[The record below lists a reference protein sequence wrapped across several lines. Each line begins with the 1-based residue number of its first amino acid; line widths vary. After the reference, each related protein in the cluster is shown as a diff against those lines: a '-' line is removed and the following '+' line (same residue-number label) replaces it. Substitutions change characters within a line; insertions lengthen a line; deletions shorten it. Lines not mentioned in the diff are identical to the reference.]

1 MAERTWRKAFLLAA
15 VGMALAAGCTI
26 NSEDGDDD
34 DDGEAGSGGTTS
46 GTGGKGGSSGS
57 SAGKGGSSG
66 SGGTAAGNGGSAGK
80 GGSAGGGGS
89 AGTAGSAGKGGSD
102 AGAAGSGDDDTAP
115 LCDPDSGE
123 LPSTPYPGCEPATGE
138 EEDPCALC
146 IEESCCEESENCYA
160 YAPGNVCGWGG
171 PIEGGEYLGGGEIGC
186 FRSCILEFVEE
197 NGAYDSAAEDECA
210 SSCAT
215 ETDSAGMDCGGLLG
229 NATSLLIGCMH
240 DSCEAECFE

>member
-1 MAERTWRKAFLLAA
+1 MAERTWRNAFLLAA
-15 VGMALAAGCTI
+15 VGITLAAGCTI

-34 DDGEAGSGGTTS
+34 DEGEAGSS
-46 GTGGKGGSSGS
+46 GTGGRGGSGG

-66 SGGTAAGNGGSAGK
+66 SAGKGGSSGAGGTAGSAGK

-89 AGTAGSAGKGGSD
+89 SGTAGTGGSE
-102 AGAAGSGDDDTAP
+102 AGAAGAPDTRTDP

-123 LPSTPYPGCEPATGE
+123 LPSTPYDGCEPASGE

-146 IEESCCEESENCYA
+146 IKESCCEESMNCYA
-160 YAPGNVCGWGG
+160 YDPGNVCGWAG
-171 PIEGGEYLGGGEIGC
+171 PMEGGEYLGGGEIGC

-197 NGAYDSAAEDECA
+197 NGAYDLAAEDDCA

-229 NATSLLIGCMH
+229 NATNLLIGCMH
-240 DSCEAECFE
+240 DSCETECFE